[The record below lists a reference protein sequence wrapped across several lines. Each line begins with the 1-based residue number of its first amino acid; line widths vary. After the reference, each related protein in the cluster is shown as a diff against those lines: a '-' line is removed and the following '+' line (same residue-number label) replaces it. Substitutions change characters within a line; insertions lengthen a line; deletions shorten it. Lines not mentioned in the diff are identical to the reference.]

1 MIKSFQHFLFLKD
14 ALGVKME
21 KLERCTSV
29 KQRTLVVYTASQA
42 IEALAIR
49 IFFFLLCFHI
59 SLLLLSVT
67 KHITFV
73 KISTKL
79 FKYMYNILLYFVFFT

>member
-1 MIKSFQHFLFLKD
+1 
-14 ALGVKME
+14 ME

-42 IEALAIR
+42 TEALAIH
-49 IFFFLLCFHI
+49 IFFSFCYVFM

-73 KISTKL
+73 KIATKL
-79 FKYMYNILLYFVFFT
+79 FKYMYNISLYLVLFT

>member
-1 MIKSFQHFLFLKD
+1 
-14 ALGVKME
+14 ME

-29 KQRTLVVYTASQA
+29 KQRTLVVSQA
-42 IEALAIR
+42 IEALAIH
-49 IFFFLLCFHI
+49 IFFFLLCFYM

-67 KHITFV
+67 KHITFG

-79 FKYMYNILLYFVFFT
+79 FKHMYNILLYLVLFT